1 MFCFS
6 VKNED
11 FATDS
16 IQTENYKLE
25 AIKEEFDRNT
35 AAHFINLKRQIEDIR
50 DTNNIVPKETNN
62 KEDQELQN
70 KRRKIE
76 YIQKLLPSSF
86 GNLKICDCMFNINF
100 KCFFVNLA
108 SEIAKTSSL
117 MKGVLE
123 DNGNLYF
130 VHLTK

>member
-1 MFCFS
+1 MR
-6 VKNED
+6 NED
-11 FATDS
+11 LATDF

-35 AAHFINLKRQIEDIR
+35 AAHFINLKRQIEDIE
-50 DTNNIVPKETNN
+50 DTNDTVSKEANN

-86 GNLKICDCMFNINF
+86 GNKKNMCVYVFM
-100 KCFFVNLA
+100 
-108 SEIAKTSSL
+108 
-117 MKGVLE
+117 
-123 DNGNLYF
+123 LYLILILNVF
-130 VHLTK
+130 LI